1 LVNTR
6 PSSCATATNSW
17 VTARAPASLPNPPF
31 AIRARLV
38 CRTSDSEVVLHQ
50 AGRAEF
56 HRALIISTLEL
67 HPRRQLVAGNTA
79 SCHRR
84 VQVLLAASVPTQS

>member
-1 LVNTR
+1 VGHGRGSGL
-6 PSSCATATNSW
+6 PSH
-17 VTARAPASLPNPPF
+17 PPF
-31 AIRARLV
+31 ALRARLV

-50 AGRAEF
+50 AGRAEL
-56 HRALIISTLEL
+56 HRALVISTLEL

-79 SCHRR
+79 LCRRR